1 MASGNIAKT
10 VGGWGT
16 TSTVTMPFTPTKDG
30 IVVGAI
36 SPSSASNSWVFI
48 NDNGNSYMRAMS
60 SGGTGYGMT
69 FPVIHGHSY
78 TIGNTGNVSSSVYTF
93 IPFA

>member
-1 MASGNIAKT
+1 MASGNISKT

-16 TSTVTMPFTPTKDG
+16 PETITMPFTPTKDG

-36 SPSSASNSWVFI
+36 TPSTASNSYVFI
-48 NDNGNSYMRAMS
+48 NDNGNQYMRAMS

-69 FPVIHGHSY
+69 FPVIHGHAY
-78 TIGNTGNVSSSVYTF
+78 TIQTSGNVSSSVYTF

>member
-1 MASGNIAKT
+1 MASGNISKT

-16 TSTVTMPFTPTKDG
+16 PETITMPFAPTKDG

-36 SPSSASNSWVFI
+36 TPSTASNSYVFI
-48 NDNGNSYMRAMS
+48 NDNGNQYMRAMS

-78 TIGNTGNVSSSVYTF
+78 TIQTSGNVSASQYTF

>member
-1 MASGNIAKT
+1 MATGTAKKT

-16 TSTVTMPFTPTKDG
+16 NENISMPFTPTVDG

-36 SPSSASNSWVFI
+36 TPSTASNSYVFI
-48 NDNGNSYMRAMS
+48 NDNGSPYMRAMS

-69 FPVIHGHSY
+69 FPVIHGHAY
-78 TIGNTGNVSSSVYTF
+78 TIQTSGNVSSSTYTF
-93 IPFA
+93 IPFK